1 MGMLQRQTQPGMMDP
16 QMWLWICG
24 AKEAEVQVSHYAYKG
39 MFRETYDL
47 HYSNYV
53 PSSNERL
60 EDRAANNKH
69 AKAKVL
75 LIFLVKKTY
84 RAAGNVVNVPLNFHA
99 PNTSVYNKPQKY
111 NELEYRVDTT
121 KLRIEFY
128 LKVLELVC
136 RPRDAVVSIFG
147 GGKVL
152 CSGVVSTSIHSN

>member
-24 AKEAEVQVSHYAYKG
+24 VKEVEVQVSHYAYKG

-53 PSSNERL
+53 PSSNER
-60 EDRAANNKH
+60 AANNKH
-69 AKAKVL
+69 TKAKVL

-84 RAAGNVVNVPLNFHA
+84 RAAGNVDNVLLNFHA
-99 PNTSVYNKPQKY
+99 PNTSLYNKPQKY
-111 NELEYRVDTT
+111 NELEYGMDTT
-121 KLRIEFY
+121 ELRMEFY

-147 GGKVL
+147 GGKAL
-152 CSGVVSTSIHSN
+152 CAGVVSTSIHSN